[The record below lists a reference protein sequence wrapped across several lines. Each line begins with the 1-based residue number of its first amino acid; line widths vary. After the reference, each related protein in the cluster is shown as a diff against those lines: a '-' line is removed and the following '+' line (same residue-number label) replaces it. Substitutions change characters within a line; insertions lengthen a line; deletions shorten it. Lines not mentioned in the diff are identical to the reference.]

1 MLAHTKEIRLT
12 KDAILGAD
20 IYFFIFMSRSGGM
33 YKSSLNVLE
42 YRLPDKL
49 DDLKAVFEFYENWVI
64 LFFFNKKEKH
74 GCSLGKCYSFRFRI
88 KRTNIFRSVLVYLPS
103 QSAVFT
109 QPDFA

>member
-49 DDLKAVFEFYENWVI
+49 DNLKAVFEFYDNWVI
-64 LFFFNKKEKH
+64 LSFIKKEKH
-74 GCSLGKCYSFRFRI
+74 GCSLGKCYSSRFCI
-88 KRTNIFRSVLVYLPS
+88 NRTNIFRSVLVYLPS